1 MLRFLPAT
9 VRIKNVSTLGARGLI
24 SIDGCSYVS
33 VSVCVSARVCVP
45 DTSAFYD
52 TLTDNL
58 FVS

>member
-24 SIDGCSYVS
+24 SIDGCSYVCL
-33 VSVCVSARVCVP
+33 CVYECVCVP